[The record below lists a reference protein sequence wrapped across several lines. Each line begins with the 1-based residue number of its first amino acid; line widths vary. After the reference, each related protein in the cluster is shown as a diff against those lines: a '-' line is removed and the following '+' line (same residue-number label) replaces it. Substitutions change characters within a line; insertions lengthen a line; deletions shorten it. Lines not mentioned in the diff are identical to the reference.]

1 MKFKKFVLCILL
13 FFMCVTMFGCANVN
27 LSTRITSDGVIET
40 KLNIKIENTG
50 DENDHAVFNII
61 TDYFKQLENQYII
74 SLVEKYEKVYEEE
87 LKVYKDTQSKFN
99 YIYQKEIDKFLI
111 SKGESIFDECV
122 PDYKNKTLTITKQFG
137 SIYAYLMYFY
147 PDAFDYDEK
156 NNQVVISNSYKSMI
170 DVPMGGEFEKEESL
184 FITKYVQSCKPFY
197 YNGQEPRF
205 FESTTTGI
213 TEGDS
218 LVELLEDRTGLT
230 RDQVKL
236 MFDFSTP
243 YKRIHSDGSVSITNK
258 GYTHSWQLNNLG
270 DKITIWR
277 TYANYIPWYIVAGAL
292 GILIFVV
299 GAIIIVIINKHKKR
313 QGLKALNKINIFM
326 NDNEKK

>member
-13 FFMCVTMFGCANVN
+13 FFMCVTMSGCANVN
-27 LSTRITSDGVIET
+27 LSTRMTSDGVIET

-50 DENDHAVFNII
+50 DANEQAVFGII
-61 TDYFKQLENQYII
+61 VDYFKQLENQYIVN
-74 SLVEKYEKVYEEE
+74 LVEKYENVYDFET
-87 LKVYKDTQSKFN
+87 LGKQDTQSKFN

-122 PDYKNKTLTITKQFG
+122 HDSRNKTITITKQFG

-147 PDAFDYDEK
+147 PDAFEYNSER
-156 NNQVVISNSYKSMI
+156 NQVVISDSYKSMI
-170 DVPMGGEFEKEESL
+170 DVPMGGEFEKDESL

-197 YNGQEPRF
+197 YNGQEPTF

-213 TEGDS
+213 TKGDS
-218 LVELLEDRTGLT
+218 LLDVLEDRTGLT
-230 RDQVKL
+230 QDQVKL

-243 YKRIHSDGSVSITNK
+243 YKRIHSDGSITITNK
-258 GYTHSWQLNNLG
+258 GYTHSWQLNSLN

-277 TYANYIPWYIVAGAL
+277 TYANCIPWYIVAGAL

-299 GAIIIVIINKHKKR
+299 GAIIIAIINKHKKR